1 MGTDYYV
8 SNEHIL
14 RRDGRTIGSGEV
26 YGYYVITRQYYDR
39 YRIPVMHTE
48 TNRDCSEATMW
59 LWKQWMNLLRL
70 RDDGVPIIGFT
81 WYGLV
86 DMKDWDSALTR
97 PRGHVNRVGLYSLK
111 RRPRKV
117 ALEYRR
123 LMQEYAQLEISR
135 TKLPVL
141 TA

>member
-1 MGTDYYV
+1 
-8 SNEHIL
+8 
-14 RRDGRTIGSGEV
+14 
-26 YGYYVITRQYYDR
+26 
-39 YRIPVMHTE
+39 MHTE
-48 TNRDCSEATMW
+48 TNRDGTRATLW

-81 WYGLV
+81 WYGLI

-117 ALEYRR
+117 AHEYRR
-123 LMQEYAQLEISR
+123 LLQEYAHLEISR